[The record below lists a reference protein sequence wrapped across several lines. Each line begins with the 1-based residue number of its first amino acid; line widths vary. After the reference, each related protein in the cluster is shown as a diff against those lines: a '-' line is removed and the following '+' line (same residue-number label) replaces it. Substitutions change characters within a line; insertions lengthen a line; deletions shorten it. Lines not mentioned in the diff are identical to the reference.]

1 MRTRGI
7 LAKLLSYAALAG
19 VAIFLQG
26 CTFFD
31 PVSVPKEKV
40 ESVYRVIA
48 LKGGK
53 VERSGTGFLVSDK
66 IIATTRTVVDD
77 SDKIYVGF
85 LTNGRPSYALAIV
98 KSKTDR
104 FKDLVLLEAVQPVPG
119 TPLEIRDGRPAL
131 NLDIRAIGFSGGT
144 GNAIQKGNSENDL
157 VNLLLG
163 RSQLYPAVESE
174 GQLTNIILNRGNV
187 DVLQHGA
194 SVDKHNSGGPLTD
207 ACGYVLGV
215 NSVEVKREGTNSS
228 VAASEL
234 LALMRQAGV
243 HASTSDAACVP
254 DTNER
259 NVRLGLGAAALL
271 LSVGAMIFA
280 LRKPQVRE
288 RLSQMILPA
297 DRQSRANPAAN
308 PRPAPAPAAPR
319 EAPRQEAP
327 RPAPA
332 PERHAAPAPR
342 PAPAPAPAPAPNRA
356 PAPSPA
362 APVAAAGSL
371 SEALASVSPLT
382 AAPLVLVP
390 IEGGTPILF
399 TLQQLNAGVVVGRH
413 KSCDVIVRS
422 DTVSKRH
429 ARFQLDGTE
438 LTVQDLGSSNG
449 TWRGKTRLQRAG
461 RTEIIDGDT
470 IRFGAAAYRVEYQP
484 AKPPSGTGGDTA
496 PVKGANVEPRAGQ
509 PSWFFSGLAG
519 SGRVLQF
526 TVVPR
531 LDPQTGKEVDTV
543 WTVGRKPEQA
553 DFVLLD
559 DTVSL
564 LHAKIRYTP
573 GQGLQVCD
581 LNSSNGTL
589 LNGKPVGG
597 DFISLEGAQNIQFG
611 SLKMAIIKN

>member
-1 MRTRGI
+1 MRTSG
-7 LAKLLSYAALAG
+7 LFGGLFGSLLRPALLAG
-19 VAIFLQG
+19 VAAFLQG
-26 CTFFD
+26 CTFFE
-31 PVSVPKEKV
+31 PPSVPKDKV
-40 ESVYRVIA
+40 DSVYRVIA

-53 VERSGTGFLVSDK
+53 VERSGTGFLISDR

-85 LTNGRPSYALAIV
+85 ITNGRPSYAVANV

-119 TPLEIRDGRPAL
+119 SPLQIRDGRPPL
-131 NLDIRAIGFSGGT
+131 NLDIRAIGFSGST
-144 GNAIQKGNSENDL
+144 GNAIQKGASENEV

-194 SVDKHNSGGPLTD
+194 TVDKQNSGGPLTD
-207 ACGYVLGV
+207 MCGYVLGV

-271 LSVGAMIFA
+271 LSIGAMVFA

-297 DRQSRANPAAN
+297 DRQSRPSIPGNQ
-308 PRPAPAPAAPR
+308 RPAPAPV
-319 EAPRQEAP
+319 RQEAP
-327 RPAPA
+327 RPQPTVSREPVQAQPRPA
-332 PERHAAPAPR
+332 PISEPRPAQNVAQAAAPAPR
-342 PAPAPAPAPAPNRA
+342 PA
-356 PAPSPA
+356 A
-362 APVAAAGSL
+362 APQSL
-371 SEALASVSPLT
+371 NEALASITTPHA

-399 TLQQLNAGVVVGRH
+399 TQQQLRDGVVIGRH
-413 KSCDVIVRS
+413 KSCDVLINS

-429 ARFQLDGTE
+429 ARFQIDGPE
-438 LTVQDLGSSNG
+438 LIVQDLGSSNG

-461 RTEIIDGDT
+461 RTGIIDGDT
-470 IRFGAAAYRVEYQP
+470 IRFGAAAYRVEYQ
-484 AKPPSGTGGDTA
+484 AAQAAGGDTSPINPA
-496 PVKGANVEPRAGQ
+496 PSEPRQGQ
-509 PSWFFSGLAG
+509 PSWFFSGLA
-519 SGRVLQF
+519 SNGRVLQF

-531 LDPQTGKEVDTV
+531 LDPQTGNEVDTV

-573 GQGLQVCD
+573 GQGLRVCD
-581 LNSSNGTL
+581 LNSSNGTM

-597 DFISLEGAQNIQFG
+597 DFVSLEGAQNIQFG
-611 SLKMAIIKN
+611 SLKMAIVKN